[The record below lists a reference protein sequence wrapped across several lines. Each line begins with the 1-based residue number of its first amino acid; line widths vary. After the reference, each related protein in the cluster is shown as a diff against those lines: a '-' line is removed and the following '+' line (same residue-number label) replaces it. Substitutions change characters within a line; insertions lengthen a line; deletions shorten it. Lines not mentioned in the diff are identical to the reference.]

1 MHFGEPVAKFLSM
14 VFSYD
19 YPTMVLFEHFT
30 GMNCLLIE
38 LHQRKCRICF
48 EATTAMIL
56 TILLNNSNKKHVVMH
71 FTKVLTL
78 EVTIPYNCRL
88 FTI

>member
-48 EATTAMIL
+48 EAT
-56 TILLNNSNKKHVVMH
+56 NNSNKKHVVMH
-71 FTKVLTL
+71 FTKVLTF